1 MRSMIQSAAD
11 VIYNSS
17 LEIMCPNLTSSELEA
32 IVQFLYSGKISYSD
46 EVFANQVSN
55 SLTEL
60 FGFPLSES
68 NLEEEKLCQKSD
80 DIFESLVKIQQTGS
94 KTIIRI
100 KEEINDPIEDVTV
113 STYLYLMLSCDGFA
127 QP

>member
-17 LEIMCPNLTSSELEA
+17 LEIMCPNLRSSELEA
-32 IVQFLYSGKISYSD
+32 IVQFLYSGKISCSD

-55 SLTEL
+55 SLKEL

-68 NLEEEKLCQKSD
+68 SLEEEKLCQKSD
-80 DIFESLVKIQQTGS
+80 DILEIIFDLRLFCIYFCVQMNLKHVLSLTKLNFCT
-94 KTIIRI
+94 
-100 KEEINDPIEDVTV
+100 
-113 STYLYLMLSCDGFA
+113 F
-127 QP
+127 

>member
-32 IVQFLYSGKISYSD
+32 IVQFLYSGKISCSD

-55 SLTEL
+55 SLKEL

-68 NLEEEKLCQKSD
+68 SLEEEKLCQNSD

-113 STYLYLMLSCDGFA
+113 ST
-127 QP
+127 